1 MYFFQASNPGQFE
14 NDSDALWQR
23 GPVTDSV
30 VCHGRV
36 GINTDA
42 PDEALVVCGNVKV
55 MGTVMHP
62 SDSRAKQD
70 IQEISMGQAS
80 DTSSDTCVRSAGCSW
95 PLPCG
100 TRGISTLS
108 PVMWD
113 CLTVMS
119 AGTVRNLCW
128 NRKAVSAQENGL
140 NRTGAVGY
148 DSTALASQAGSLP
161 VIFHRPLPFLPRI
174 VSCWM
179 QPFLSISKF
188 PSPCSSSEHCLSPV
202 PDHISPGPLQPLPPR
217 APGTGPASCHLPHA
231 SPFPQQQLLLLS
243 SH

>member
-1 MYFFQASNPGQFE
+1 MAYWAPAHGGRSRWGTPWPSWGQTLFEYVRMCHPTYDFQVKDLDNSLFSFALRNKAVIHSCYCNFNCNIFMYFFQASNPGQFE

-80 DTSSDTCVRSAGCSW
+80 DTSSDTCVRYAGCSW
-95 PLPCG
+95 PLPRG

-108 PVMWD
+108 PVM
-113 CLTVMS
+113 
-119 AGTVRNLCW
+119 
-128 NRKAVSAQENGL
+128 
-140 NRTGAVGY
+140 
-148 DSTALASQAGSLP
+148 
-161 VIFHRPLPFLPRI
+161 
-174 VSCWM
+174 
-179 QPFLSISKF
+179 
-188 PSPCSSSEHCLSPV
+188 
-202 PDHISPGPLQPLPPR
+202 
-217 APGTGPASCHLPHA
+217 
-231 SPFPQQQLLLLS
+231 
-243 SH
+243 